1 MRRDHA
7 LAVSAGVTAG
17 LSVATVVLAASAGFL
32 GLGPQRHTRSTEPVD
47 QGSAGHSVS
56 RTSAGD
62 PRPVVTVITVTAPV
76 PSSSAAGAAGPQPSG
91 TNVPAVDGGSRVA
104 TSEDTR
110 PTVPGPTASVPQTS
124 SAVGTSTTVGTT
136 TSGAAKP

>member
-7 LAVSAGVTAG
+7 LAVAAGVTAG
-17 LSVATVVLAASAGFL
+17 LSVATVVLAASSGFL

-47 QGSAGHSVS
+47 QGSARHSVS

-62 PRPVVTVITVTAPV
+62 PRPVVTVITVTAPIA
-76 PSSSAAGAAGPQPSG
+76 SSSATEAAGPEPSG

-104 TSEDTR
+104 TSEDAG
-110 PTVPGPTASVPQTS
+110 PAVPGPTGSVPQTS
-124 SAVGTSTTVGTT
+124 SAAAPSTTVGST
-136 TSGAAKP
+136 TSGAAQP